1 MTARIP
7 KPGWYEPE
15 QSIVSRYVQAA
26 ASGEYPDVLTATRR
40 CMAEIKRLHGRWRRL
55 HPDEART
62 IRPRTF
68 QTIYTILRKES
79 KARGRPSAGVL
90 YTPSETSLLNRYARA
105 VVEGRY
111 KTAAEATRAAM
122 PELARLWPKAPPVVG
137 AGLPRPFEGVFQ
149 RMCILTRRLGQPRPE
164 TVWFPA
170 EDRIVAR
177 FARRVLGGEFRS
189 ARAASPECH
198 SELSSLYGRLRGARG
213 LRLAR
218 SAQRTHGAVHI
229 RLILHLQRLG
239 QRGPRRWPWTEPEKR
254 LAAKWAQKHDE
265 TVKAGTPWRVSD
277 TIEMLRAELKQ
288 RGMRVR
294 DVESCRHAL
303 GKLAR
308 FHAPRAPRIL
318 GRVWHGPADE
328 VTLAALTRFREAESA
343 LMERFARIVVRDPD
357 HWVSQAARDL
367 LAGLRQLQEQASRD
381 HPGVAF
387 QLRWRTIM
395 TVRSLLWRR
404 AKTLGMPR
412 LLVRWTPA
420 EDRVLDAH
428 TRSLLEG
435 KYHRITDAA
444 KACLEEIRRS
454 HRIDRAGFPDLR
466 SLRQVCARIDRFAL
480 GYGVPYRAA
489 DFTAAE
495 MRIIDRHA
503 PMVASGKY
511 KAPLEAARR
520 CYPELKRLWQKAAR
534 RIRPPLA
541 NLAGRDFEPVHARM
555 GLRAREFGYRGAVR
569 RRWLPAERR
578 IAAQWLRRYKHFL
591 DSDTPWTISDTARS
605 LHESLLRQGF
615 RRTEAACHDEL
626 LLELWGRI
634 APAKF
639 EDQGSGR
646 QKSRGSR

>member
-7 KPGWYEPE
+7 KPGWHEPE
-15 QSIVSRYVQAA
+15 QRIVSGYVQATA
-26 ASGEYPDVLTATRR
+26 AGRYPDMLTATRR
-40 CMAEIKRLHGRWRRL
+40 CIAQIERLHDRWRRL
-55 HPDEART
+55 HPDEARS
-62 IRPRTF
+62 IKPRTF

-79 KARGRPSAGVL
+79 RTLGRPLSAVL
-90 YTPSETSLLNRYARA
+90 YTPEEKALLNRYARA

-122 PELARLWPKAPPVVG
+122 PELARLWPKTPAKPG

-149 RMCILTRRLGQPRPE
+149 RICILTRRLGQPRPE
-164 TVWFPA
+164 TVWHPT

-177 FARRVLGGEFRS
+177 FARRVLSGEFRS
-189 ARAASPECH
+189 ARAATPECH
-198 SELSSLYGRLRGARG
+198 KELALLYGRLRGKGG
-213 LRLAR
+213 LRLAE
-218 SAQRTHGAVHI
+218 SAQRTPEAVHI
-229 RLILHLQRLG
+229 RLLLHLQRLG
-239 QRGPRRWPWTEPEKR
+239 RHGPRQWPWTEPEKR

-265 TVKAGTPWRVSD
+265 TVKAGTPWRISD

-303 GKLAR
+303 GKLTR
-308 FHAPRAPRIL
+308 YRAPRAPRIL

-328 VTLAALTRFREAESA
+328 ATLAALTRFREAEDA
-343 LMERFARIVVRDPD
+343 LMEKYARIAVRDPE

-367 LAGLRQLQEQASRD
+367 LAELGQLQERTSRD

-404 AKTLGMPR
+404 AKALGMPR
-412 LLVRWTPA
+412 LLTRWTPA
-420 EDRVLDAH
+420 EDRLLDAH

-435 KYHRITDAA
+435 KYHRITAAA
-444 KACLEEIRRS
+444 KACVEEIRRL
-454 HRIDRAGFPDLR
+454 HRTDRTGFPVLR
-466 SLRQVCARIDRFAL
+466 SLRQVCGRIDGFAL

-489 DFTAAE
+489 DFSAAE

-503 PMVASGKY
+503 HMVANGKY
-511 KAPLEAARR
+511 KAPLDAARR

-534 RIRPPLA
+534 RIKPRLKTLA
-541 NLAGRDFEPVHARM
+541 WRDFDAVHARV
-555 GLRAREFGYRGAVR
+555 GLRARELGYRGAVR

-578 IAAQWLRRYKHFL
+578 IAAQWLRRYQNFL
-591 DSDTPWTISDTARS
+591 DSDTPWTIGDTSLS
-605 LHESLLRQGF
+605 LHESLLRHGF

-626 LLELWGRI
+626 LLELRGRI
-634 APAKF
+634 APEKF
-639 EDQGSGR
+639 KDQDTREVDGC
-646 QKSRGSR
+646 